1 MLAVDP
7 GAPVRQW
14 DCTGGANQ
22 KWAKVFDTAT
32 GKENM
37 YYYRNINSGMC
48 LEIGGANSTWN
59 GATANQWPCNFG
71 NNQAFYNSVYMPPMH
86 TSGKCLEIADWRVD
100 NGAPARQWDC
110 TNGANQTWTQTKAG

>member
-1 MLAVDP
+1 
-7 GAPVRQW
+7 
-14 DCTGGANQ
+14 
-22 KWAKVFDTAT
+22 
-32 GKENM
+32 M